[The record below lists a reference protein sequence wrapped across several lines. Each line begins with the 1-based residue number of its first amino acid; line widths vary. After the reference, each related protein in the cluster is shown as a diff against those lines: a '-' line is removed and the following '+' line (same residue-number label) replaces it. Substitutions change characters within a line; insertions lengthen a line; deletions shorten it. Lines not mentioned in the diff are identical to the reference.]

1 MVSAKVWWVI
11 VVVGG
16 LNVVFFLIY
25 VLFEVF
31 ELCALCCSIIVLLQW
46 GQRSYMPNLFLDLR
60 NVLVSESVKVVGGHS
75 PSVSKICCMLKF
87 LSRRFVRT
95 R

>member
-1 MVSAKVWWVI
+1 MVSSKVCWVI

-31 ELCALCCSIIVLLQW
+31 ELCPVLKYYCFAAV
-46 GQRSYMPNLFLDLR
+46 GAEVVYAEF
-60 NVLVSESVKVVGGHS
+60 VS
-75 PSVSKICCMLKF
+75 
-87 LSRRFVRT
+87 
-95 R
+95 

>member
-1 MVSAKVWWVI
+1 MVSAKVWWVV

-31 ELCALCCSIIVLLQW
+31 ELCPVLKYYCFAAVW
-46 GQRSYMPNLFLDLR
+46 AEVVYAEF
-60 NVLVSESVKVVGGHS
+60 VS
-75 PSVSKICCMLKF
+75 
-87 LSRRFVRT
+87 
-95 R
+95 